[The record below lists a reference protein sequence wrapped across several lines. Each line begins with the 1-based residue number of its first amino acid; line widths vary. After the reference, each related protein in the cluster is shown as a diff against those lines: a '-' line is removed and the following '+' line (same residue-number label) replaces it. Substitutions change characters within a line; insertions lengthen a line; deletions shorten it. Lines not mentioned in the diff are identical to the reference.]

1 MKRKNDDGTSEAKKR
16 YDNGKQKIAMGDFQ
30 ENNQHKSGEKKKKE
44 IDEKTLCF
52 LKYTKHIAPFFHTFS
67 YPLS

>member
-1 MKRKNDDGTSEAKKR
+1 MRFLHINFIFFFYDGLRREKNDDGTSEAKKR

-44 IDEKTLCF
+44 IEK
-52 LKYTKHIAPFFHTFS
+52 
-67 YPLS
+67 LSHSK